1 MRQCWSFRRIGRSL
15 LCSERNP
22 VASTFKTNPE
32 KLSELLA
39 KCESGKLQLPDFQRS
54 WVWDIDRLTS
64 LLASVSKGF
73 PVGALMALE
82 SGGVVSFHPRPIEGA
97 ASAASTAPAELLLDG
112 QQRIT
117 SLYQAAKRSESVDT
131 TSVSG
136 KKLRRWF
143 YFDMEKALDH
153 FCPREEAIIA
163 VPEDKMIRS
172 DFGRVIELDLSSP
185 AKEYELLHFPV
196 CKVFNTLDWLLGYNE
211 FWSSRADGKEKMDLF
226 RSFNDAIIK
235 SFTEFDIPVITL
247 AKDTSKEAVCIV
259 FEKVNTGGKPLDAFE
274 LITAIYASDGYELR
288 KDWFGDKDADG
299 ILGRLK
305 EAARPGEA
313 KVGILAGVQPTDF
326 LHVISL
332 YHTRELRKKA
342 AAEGKT
348 GKELPQVTGTRAA
361 LLDLPLDAYRKYK
374 DVAEDG
380 FKRAAKFLFSLNIF
394 RVKDL
399 PYQSQIVP
407 LAAILGDLKDE
418 ADPAARRAM
427 LKQWYWCGVFGEL
440 YGSTTETRVAKDFI
454 EVGPWLEGGTQL
466 PSTVYDAQFRVDRL
480 KSMRMR
486 LSAAYK
492 GVNALLML
500 EGSLDW
506 RTGKEFGHA
515 VFFEE
520 AVDIHHVFPQK
531 WCKAHGIDRKVYDSI
546 INKTPLSKRTNIVV
560 SGDPP
565 STYLERL
572 EKGIGKDSP
581 IARADLDAYIERHLI
596 DPILM
601 RADNFEDFMNDRQD
615 RLIKLIERAIG
626 KSASHEQVTEE
637 EEEEGFEEV
646 DELGS

>member
-1 MRQCWSFRRIGRSL
+1 
-15 LCSERNP
+15 
-22 VASTFKTNPE
+22 
-32 KLSELLA
+32 
-39 KCESGKLQLPDFQRS
+39 
-54 WVWDIDRLTS
+54 
-64 LLASVSKGF
+64 
-73 PVGALMALE
+73 MALE
-82 SGGVVSFHPRPIEGA
+82 SGGIVSFHPRPIEGA
-97 ASAASTAPAELLLDG
+97 AGASLVTPLELLLDG
-112 QQRIT
+112 QQRVT
-117 SLYQAAKRSESVDT
+117 SLYQAALRSEVVDT
-131 TSVSG
+131 ETVSG

-143 YFDMEKALDH
+143 YFDMEKALDLS
-153 FCPREEAIIA
+153 CPREEAIVA

-185 AKEYELLHFPV
+185 AKEFEHLHFPL
-196 CKVFNTLDWLLGYNE
+196 CKVFNTLDWLLGYNA
-211 FWSSRADGKEKMDLF
+211 FWTSRADGGEKMDLF

-288 KDWFGDKDADG
+288 KDWFGDKVVDG
-299 ILGRLK
+299 IYHRLR
-305 EAARPGEA
+305 EASRPGEA
-313 KVGILAGVQPTDF
+313 KVGILSGVEPTDF

-332 YHTRELRKKA
+332 FHTRELRRRA
-342 AAEGKT
+342 EAEGKT

-418 ADPAARRAM
+418 ADPAARKSK
-427 LKQWYWCGVFGEL
+427 LVQWYWCGVFGEL

-454 EVGPWLEGGTQL
+454 EVGPWLESPTQA

-515 VFFEE
+515 VFFDE

-531 WCKAHGIDRKVYDSI
+531 WCKTHGIERTVYDSI

-560 SGDPP
+560 SGDAP
-565 STYLERL
+565 STYLQRL
-572 EKGIGKDSP
+572 EKGIGKDSS
-581 IARADLDAYIERHLI
+581 IARADLETYVTSHLI
-596 DPILM
+596 DPNLL
-601 RADNFEDFMNDRQD
+601 RVDKFDDFMSDRQE

-626 KSASHEQVTEE
+626 KSASREQVTEE
-637 EEEEGFEEV
+637 EGEEGFDEV
-646 DELGS
+646 DDLAS